1 MKNLLT
7 LTFIIIPFIT
17 LGNSDIEKINNLFN
31 KGVFDEAS
39 YIKSIKEL
47 GISTLSDEFSDVLEL
62 YKKGRIDFN
71 TFNDAVLNLNKSQ
84 SIKKSNSNL
93 RTFKFGECRGSSL
106 LCRELFKLPEEDLL
120 TEIPTDDYDSCE
132 EAISSLNEQEDIFDN
147 ATKKQGWREMNR
159 KLFIKNNNFSVVINF
174 LYFVPQYGRSVDVKM
189 YIKGDLGTEE
199 NACKDFSLFNLGI
212 DVMGRNLGTIELEE
226 VY

>member
-62 YKKGRIDFN
+62 YKKGRIEYIPFPKKLIPL
-71 TFNDAVLNLNKSQ
+71 TFN
-84 SIKKSNSNL
+84 
-93 RTFKFGECRGSSL
+93 SL
-106 LCRELFKLPEEDLL
+106 D
-120 TEIPTDDYDSCE
+120 
-132 EAISSLNEQEDIFDN
+132 ISL
-147 ATKKQGWREMNR
+147 A
-159 KLFIKNNNFSVVINF
+159 
-174 LYFVPQYGRSVDVKM
+174 
-189 YIKGDLGTEE
+189 
-199 NACKDFSLFNLGI
+199 
-212 DVMGRNLGTIELEE
+212 
-226 VY
+226 